1 MLLLVWNASNLGGHT
16 KKVTVNALTL
26 MLYCAGNIA
35 GTESFRASE
44 APGYISGKAAIM
56 ATLSAQY
63 VTAHLLCGII
73 DSPTVTYR
81 YVSALVGWLTS
92 LHRVLVC
99 LVLRFRNDRLNKKNR
114 EKLASMSEDEKER
127 LRQQL
132 AYADKTDRE
141 NPFFVYT
148 H

>member
-16 KKVTVNALTL
+16 KKVTVNAATL
-26 MLYCAGNIA
+26 VLYCAGNIA
-35 GTESFRASE
+35 GTEAFQAKE

-56 ATLSAQY
+56 STLSFQ
-63 VTAHLLCGII
+63 VF
-73 DSPTVTYR
+73 
-81 YVSALVGWLTS
+81 
-92 LHRVLVC
+92 VC
-99 LVLRFRNDRLNKKNR
+99 LALRWRNDRLNRKNR
-114 EKLASMSEDEKER
+114 EKLASMSEDEKEK